1 MFIVDVNK
9 VISTLNNFLKG
20 QYMGIHAYEHHIQK
34 LTDPYIKNEF
44 QRIQQDHKDHALKVA
59 ERIQNLGGTP
69 VDDEG
74 LIGSVQGF
82 FGQFMIPD
90 STDGIIQS
98 ALKGE
103 DHYGIQVSEEM
114 VKGDLDIE
122 SRLLIEEILD
132 KDREHVNFLNRLVH

>member
-1 MFIVDVNK
+1 MIMAVNDVVK
-9 VISTLNNFLKG
+9 TLNNFLKG

-34 LTDPYIKNEF
+34 LKDPYLKNEF
-44 QRIQQDHKDHALKVA
+44 QRIQQDHKNHALKVA

-82 FGQFMIPD
+82 MGQFMIPD
-90 STDGIIQS
+90 NSAGIIES
-98 ALKGE
+98 VLKGE
-103 DHYGIQVSEEM
+103 DYYGIQISEEI
-114 VKGDLDIE
+114 VKGDLEPE
-122 SRLLIEEILD
+122 SRQLIEEILD

>member
-1 MFIVDVNK
+1 MDVNK
-9 VISTLNNFLKG
+9 VINTLNNFLKG

-34 LTDPYIKNEF
+34 LTDPNIKNEF

-122 SRLLIEEILD
+122 SRQLIEEILD